1 MYLRFSSIKIL
12 IYFFII
18 ATLPF
23 YEMSA
28 AVKEE
33 REKELRERKKL
44 YEWDYVSP
52 DLPGSI
58 KAANHAALPRDVQF
72 TDEKSR

>member
-1 MYLRFSSIKIL
+1 
-12 IYFFII
+12 
-18 ATLPF
+18 
-23 YEMSA
+23 MSA

-33 REKELRERKKL
+33 RQKELQERKKL

-52 DLPGSI
+52 DFPGHI